1 MDCDERTLIQDAR
14 QGDTRAFEVLV
25 RRYDRR
31 VLGLAYEMTGNAED
45 AQDIY
50 QEALIAAYRGLPGF
64 RMRSDFFTWLY
75 RIAVNQALRFRRR
88 YATGYGSAQPIPD
101 GEYGDVAAVETTP
114 EDLALNKELQ
124 TQIEDAMA
132 TLSAQERMAFVLCHH
147 QGVKIRQ
154 AAELMS
160 CSAGSVKTYLFRA
173 RDKMRARLRKYL
185 ET

>member
-88 YATGYGSAQPIPD
+88 YGLEYPIYEGDD
-101 GEYGDVAAVETTP
+101 GERATAETTP
-114 EDLALNKELQ
+114 EDQALNTELQ